1 MKIKVQPSRTVGTVK
16 APPSKSLTQRA
27 IAAGLLSQGTTV
39 IHNPSYCSDAL
50 AAIRMAEA
58 LGASVIKNRDAVI
71 VKSGVRPGSAVTLHC
86 GESGLAMRMFAPMA
100 ALLSRETTF
109 TGEGSLTSRPVTMIK
124 DALEQ
129 MGVTVDATGGHLPF
143 TLKGELSPGT
153 VTIDGASGSQLLTGL
168 LMTLPMLHRGS
179 VVNVIN
185 LKSKPYIDMTLKL
198 LSDFGISVENNDYM
212 RFTVKGK
219 QAYDAHEYL
228 VEGDWSGAAFLLVA
242 GAVAGEIF
250 VDNLNL
256 DSLQADRAVIDVLRM
271 TGAGLQTDVNKIKV
285 SKTDLLPFTFDAT
298 DSPDLFPPLAAL
310 AAYCNGT
317 SRIAGVGRLEHK
329 ESNRAL
335 AIIDVLGSLNIR
347 ARVEGDELLVAGGDV
362 RGAAVDSH
370 NDHRIA
376 MMAAVMALGGMGEVT
391 INGAE
396 AVNKSFPGFFD
407 TLRSC
412 GAMIR

>member
-27 IAAGLLSQGTTV
+27 IAAGLLSQGITV

-347 ARVEGDELLVAGGDV
+347 ARVEGDELLVAGGEV

>member
-1 MKIKVQPSRTVGTVK
+1 MKITVLPSSLSGIVK

-27 IAAGLLSQGTTV
+27 IAAGLLSHGTTV
-39 IHNPSYCSDAL
+39 IHNPSFCNDAL
-50 AAIRMAEA
+50 AATRMAEA
-58 LGASVIKNRDAVI
+58 LGASVTKNRDAVI

-109 TGEGSLTSRPVTMIK
+109 TGEGSLTVRPVTMIK

-129 MGVTVDATGGHLPF
+129 MGVRVDTTGGHLPF

-153 VTIDGASGSQLLTGL
+153 VTIDGTSGSQLLTGL
-168 LMTLPMLHRGS
+168 LMTLPLLHAESEVS
-179 VVNVIN
+179 VHN
-185 LKSKPYIDMTLKL
+185 LKSKPYIDLTLKL
-198 LSDFGISVENNDYM
+198 LSDFGIIVENHDFV
-212 RFTVKGK
+212 RFKIKGN
-219 QAYDAHEYL
+219 QACNAHEYM

-242 GAVAGEIF
+242 GAISGDICI
-250 VDNLNL
+250 DNLNR
-256 DSLQADRAVIDVLRM
+256 DSLQADRAVMDVLRIA
-271 TGAGLQTDVNKIKV
+271 GAGLKTDMNKITV
-285 SKTDLLPFTFDAT
+285 SKTDLLPFAFDAT

-317 SRIAGVGRLEHK
+317 SRLAGVGRLVHK
-329 ESNRAL
+329 ESNRAK
-335 AIIDVLGSLNIR
+335 AIIDVLGTMNIH
-347 ARVEGDELLVAGGDV
+347 AHIEGDELLVDGGEV

-376 MMAAVMALGGMGEVT
+376 MMAAVMALGGRGEVT
-391 INGAE
+391 ITGAE

>member
-27 IAAGLLSQGTTV
+27 IAAGLLSQGITV

-376 MMAAVMALGGMGEVT
+376 MMAAVMALGGRGEVT

>member
-1 MKIKVQPSRTVGTVK
+1 MKVIVQPSRLVGTAKV
-16 APPSKSLTQRA
+16 PPSKSLTQRA

-39 IHNPSYCSDAL
+39 ILNPSFCNDAL
-50 AAIRMAEA
+50 AAIRIAES
-58 LGASVIKNRDAVI
+58 LGASVTRNRDTVI
-71 VKSGVRPGSAVTLHC
+71 LKSGVRPGSAVTLHC
-86 GESGLAMRMFAPMA
+86 GESGLAMRMFAPIA
-100 ALLSRETTF
+100 ALLSREATF
-109 TGEGSLTSRPVTMIK
+109 TGEGSLTKRPVTMIK

-129 MGVTVDATGGHLPF
+129 MGVTVDDTGGHLPF
-143 TLKGELSPGT
+143 TLKGELSPGK
-153 VTIDGASGSQLLTGL
+153 VTIDGTSGSQLLTGL
-168 LMTLPMLHRGS
+168 LMTLPMLHTGS
-179 VVNVIN
+179 VVNVNN
-185 LKSKPYIDMTLKL
+185 LKSRPYIDMTLKL
-198 LSDFGISVENNDYM
+198 LSEFGIIVENNDYV
-212 RFTVKGK
+212 RFTVKGN
-219 QAYDAHEYL
+219 QAYNAHEYM

-242 GAVAGEIF
+242 GAVSGEIF

-256 DSLQADRAVIDVLRM
+256 DSLQADRAVMNVLRM
-271 TGAGLQTDVNKIKV
+271 AGAGLKTEANKIKL

-329 ESNRAL
+329 ESNRAE
-335 AIIDVLGSLNIR
+335 AIIDVLGTLNIP
-347 ARVEGDELLVAGGDV
+347 ARVEGDELLVEGGEV
-362 RGAAVDSH
+362 WGGAVDSH

-376 MMAAVMALGGMGEVT
+376 MMAAVMALGGRGAVT

-396 AVNKSFPGFFD
+396 SVNKSFPGFFD

>member
-27 IAAGLLSQGTTV
+27 IAAGLLSQGITV